1 VRRIFLSALGG
12 FVLFAA
18 GCGHGKPSAGGNS
31 ASEKGGG
38 LKINF
43 SKLGDDLDR
52 KTPKEIAEI
61 FRSKITADTA
71 SKKLYA
77 VSAQKYV
84 NSPDPDV
91 QAAAKEL
98 IEAAQ

>member
-18 GCGHGKPSAGGNS
+18 GCGHGKPAADGKSGP
-31 ASEKGGG
+31 EGG
-38 LKINF
+38 LRINF
-43 SKLGDDLDR
+43 SKIDGDLDH
-52 KTPKEIAEI
+52 KTPKEVAEI
-61 FRSKITADTA
+61 FRSKLNADPA
-71 SKKLYA
+71 SKRIFA

-98 IEAAQ
+98 IEAAK